1 MHRNEFLRRKKKRII
16 GTSLLRSSLPSNL
29 FEDMSRG
36 KLLWTQAT
44 RVAAA
49 ARPQRRD
56 SSTIHHDLHG
66 FRTRVCH
73 RPRDGR
79 RVAPARAGGYGAKG
93 DSPISFFLR
102 QNAFEPEKS
111 SIYRPKDRA
120 RKQWEAGRRVLTIH
134 ARTRSRARQS
144 PGASRCPTPRESTP
158 PSACSTHS
166 P

>member
-111 SIYRPKDRA
+111 SKNDDGSERSQDDSRNSKNAIGKAEKRALSQHFWLPKRD
-120 RKQWEAGRRVLTIH
+120 QEFW
-134 ARTRSRARQS
+134 S
-144 PGASRCPTPRESTP
+144 
-158 PSACSTHS
+158 
-166 P
+166 